1 LTKVLIVDDDQT
13 MTSLMQTL
21 LELDGYDVA
30 VARQGADVLA
40 KLESEQPQIMM
51 IDYHLNDIEGVD
63 IVRELRQHPTYAK
76 LPILMAS
83 GLDVREEVMAAGAD
97 EFIVKP
103 FDPAD
108 LPEIFNRLLGS

>member
-1 LTKVLIVDDDQT
+1 